1 MKAIYLFTG
10 ADGHSHFKIGSI
22 INQSLVRTV
31 STQFKETS
39 AFSSYDWHNAPVLQF
54 VITLKGKLEFK
65 MHDNSTFVIEPG
77 DVLIAND
84 LTGSGHQWKLIDD
97 DPWQRAYCVFSEPLT
112 IDSIFKADE

>member
-10 ADGHSHFKIGSI
+10 ADGHSHFKFGTI
-22 INQSLVRTV
+22 INHSSTKTV
-31 STQFKETS
+31 STQFKETP

-97 DPWQRAYCVFSEPLT
+97 NPWQRAYCVFSEPLD
-112 IDSIFKADE
+112 IDKIFKEDV